1 MSALLLF
8 IRPQGVWNTI
18 RGKFPYEPGQ
28 LIVYSVAVFTPEY
41 KKTFLH
47 DVTKQ
52 ADSEGKKRCIKQLF
66 IIMSFTCSYIKI
78 ILYHLFFSDFPED
91 FLNDDRNLLCLISQ
105 RVRHQS
111 VTFFSTLRY

>member
-52 ADSEGKKRCIKQLF
+52 ADSEGKKDVHDVLNSLC
-66 IIMSFTCSYIKI
+66 IIMSFTYSNIKI
-78 ILYHLFFSDFPED
+78 IL
-91 FLNDDRNLLCLISQ
+91 
-105 RVRHQS
+105 
-111 VTFFSTLRY
+111 